1 MKSYNILWV
10 LIRIYDTWAATLA
23 SGHAGKSGFHV
34 EEDRQSAPGANEPV
48 SATRIE
54 PRTVPLAQANG
65 ASLKLHAGAG
75 VGANATSWPRAAAK
89 TQVTRLIIWRAEV
102 QGAFFFRFSFLWL
115 TRRPLCT
122 TRRDLIKYCTGTEMR
137 TTLLVIHYGSFK
149 PKHPLGGL
157 ISSCFEFG

>member
-1 MKSYNILWV
+1 MWV

-34 EEDRQSAPGANEPV
+34 EEGRQSAPGANEPV

-54 PRTVPLAQANG
+54 PSTVPLAQANG
-65 ASLKLHAGAG
+65 ASFKLQVHAGAG

-102 QGAFFFRFSFLWL
+102 QGALFFVFLF
-115 TRRPLCT
+115 C
-122 TRRDLIKYCTGTEMR
+122 G
-137 TTLLVIHYGSFK
+137 
-149 PKHPLGGL
+149 
-157 ISSCFEFG
+157 